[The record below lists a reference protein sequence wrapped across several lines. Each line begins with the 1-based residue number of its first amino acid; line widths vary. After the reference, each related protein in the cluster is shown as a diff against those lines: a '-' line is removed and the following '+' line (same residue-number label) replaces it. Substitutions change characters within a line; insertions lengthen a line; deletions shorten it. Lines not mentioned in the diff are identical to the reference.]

1 MILTVRQHIPE
12 HHQEKLLLASII
24 RRAAYDIALYRHS
37 KSLPK
42 KRLYLDALAWM
53 LRDDDSRLHPEDRF
67 TSFRNICM
75 LLDQD
80 PDTIRRKSLKLTRK
94 DVKKFDMVDTHGRV
108 Q

>member
-1 MILTVRQHIPE
+1 MILTVRQHVPE

-42 KRLYLDALAWM
+42 RRLYFDALAWM
-53 LRDDDSRLHPEDRF
+53 LRDDGRTSPGDHF

-108 Q
+108 